1 MNFLNYILFYLFI
14 FPLSLF
20 PLRVLYIVS
29 DFLYFMMYRVFKY
42 RLKIIIDNLRHS
54 FPEKNEKEIQ
64 KIAKLFYKNF
74 CDQMIESLKS
84 FSISKKELEKRFKF
98 INPELIDKYY
108 HQGKSVVLAASHYGN
123 WEWSGTLLGAIT
135 SLKVLGAY
143 SPLKN
148 KFFDKKIKSSR
159 SQFGSILLSSKEI
172 ARVIDANK
180 NIPSLIGLIADQ
192 SPSNYRK
199 SYWMNFLNQATPI
212 FAGPE
217 KTALKYNLPIVFAKV
232 DKVKRGYYTLV
243 FEIVRDNENT
253 LNEVG
258 DITRVH
264 SQMLEKCIK
273 DKPELWLWSHRRW
286 KNKHFYYTEPNL
298 IIIDKI

>member
-1 MNFLNYILFYLFI
+1 MNFLNYILFYLFVK
-14 FPLSLF
+14 PLSLL
-20 PLRVLYIVS
+20 PLCMLYVVS

-42 RLKIIIDNLRHS
+42 RIKVVLDNLNNS
-54 FPEKNEKEIQ
+54 FPEKSEKEIQ

-84 FSISKKELEKRFKF
+84 FSISKKELEKRTKF
-98 INPELIDKYY
+98 LNPELLEKYFN
-108 HQGKSVVLAASHYGN
+108 QGKSVVLAASHYGN
-123 WEWSGTLLGAIT
+123 WEWSGTLLGSKT

-148 KFFDKKIKSSR
+148 QFFDRKIKSSR

-172 ARVIDANK
+172 GRVIEENR
-180 NIPSLIGLIADQ
+180 NTPSLIGLIADQ

-199 SYWMNFLNQATPI
+199 SYWINFLNQPTPV
-212 FAGPE
+212 FTGPE
-217 KTALKYNLPIVFAKV
+217 KTALKYNLPVVFAKV
-232 DKVKRGYYTLV
+232 EKIKRGYYSLE
-243 FEIVRDNENT
+243 FEVVRDNENV
-253 LNEVG
+253 LNEIG

-264 SQMLEKCIK
+264 SKLLEKCIK

-286 KNKHFYYTEPNL
+286 KNKHYYYSTPNL
-298 IIIDKI
+298 IVVDKI